1 MILKELVFEY
11 FDKNNKIKDST
22 VHFNHTYVNDY
33 AERDEIEELFGT
45 DEVEFE
51 DWVEERIG
59 VDYQVKYACG
69 TIERY
74 VNHSFIDDGINP
86 AISYPS
92 GRRVYYYKGN
102 QFYAAYNPCK
112 DEVSRALDRHLIEQ
126 KVVDDFYDKFG

>member
-1 MILKELVFEY
+1 MNLKKLVFEY

-86 AISYPS
+86 AISIQV
-92 GRRVYYYKGN
+92 GEE
-102 QFYAAYNPCK
+102 F
-112 DEVSRALDRHLIEQ
+112 ITI
-126 KVVDDFYDKFG
+126 KVINFMLLTNHVKMKCHEL